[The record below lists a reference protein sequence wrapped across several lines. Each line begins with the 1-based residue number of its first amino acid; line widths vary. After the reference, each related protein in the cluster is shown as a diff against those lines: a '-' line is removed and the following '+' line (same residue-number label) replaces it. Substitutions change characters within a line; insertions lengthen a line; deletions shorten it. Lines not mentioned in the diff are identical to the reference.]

1 MWNVRQSENNNKLL
15 NYSKDSFISNLYNQA
30 GWRRTAKGEEAK
42 FFQMETSL
50 KVRPTLIRKGEIF
63 RIFKVVKIHKSLSE
77 TSITIELKAMKL
89 VNKFTFCFLHLF
101 WNLRIPK
108 KMFSVETPF

>member
-1 MWNVRQSENNNKLL
+1 
-15 NYSKDSFISNLYNQA
+15 
-30 GWRRTAKGEEAK
+30 
-42 FFQMETSL
+42 METSL

-63 RIFKVVKIHKSLSE
+63 SIFKVMKIHKSLSE
-77 TSITIELKAMKL
+77 TSITIELKAKKL

>member
-15 NYSKDSFISNLYNQA
+15 NYSKDSFISNLYNRA
-30 GWRRTAKGEEAK
+30 GWRKTAKGEEAK
-42 FFQMETSL
+42 FFQMETSV

-63 RIFKVVKIHKSLSE
+63 SIFKVMKIHKSLSE
-77 TSITIELKAMKL
+77 TSITIELKL

-101 WNLRIPK
+101 WNLSIPK
-108 KMFSVETPF
+108 EMFSVETPF